1 MTTDTHTKTAL
12 FFAYGTLRKGQRL
25 HDWIADEVIQEVG
38 TGTMKGARL
47 FYSST
52 HRAFPYL
59 VMTDNPNDRAVG
71 EIYEVPLNDSILAML
86 QMEQNAGYTIV
97 ESIAEFDGVEY
108 PVIVCE
114 WRHEYGEPV
123 TDNDW
128 IADSRK
134 EWW

>member
-1 MTTDTHTKTAL
+1 
-12 FFAYGTLRKGQRL
+12 
-25 HDWIADEVIQEVG
+25 
-38 TGTMKGARL
+38 
-47 FYSST
+47 
-52 HRAFPYL
+52 
-59 VMTDNPNDRAVG
+59 MTDNPNDRAVG

-97 ESIAEFDGVEY
+97 EGAAEFDGVEY

>member
-38 TGTMKGARL
+38 
-47 FYSST
+47 
-52 HRAFPYL
+52 
-59 VMTDNPNDRAVG
+59 
-71 EIYEVPLNDSILAML
+71 
-86 QMEQNAGYTIV
+86 MEQNAGYTIV
-97 ESIAEFDGVEY
+97 EGAAEFDGVEY